1 VLTQVQE
8 PKQDIGVVESGNKI
22 MSSIPLF
29 NLKDY
34 LDKTVRLKDHGTID
48 VSLQIAKPISAGA
61 RGLRKTQMFIKD
73 PVHLMGE
80 DVDGRPSPSQ
90 PNAVVEKQKTKNSII
105 TGINQATK
113 HTI

>member
-1 VLTQVQE
+1 
-8 PKQDIGVVESGNKI
+8 